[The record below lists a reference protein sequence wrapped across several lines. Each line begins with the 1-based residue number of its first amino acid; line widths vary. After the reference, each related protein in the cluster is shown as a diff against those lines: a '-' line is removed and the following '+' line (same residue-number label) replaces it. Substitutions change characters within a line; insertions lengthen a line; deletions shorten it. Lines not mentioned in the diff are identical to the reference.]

1 MLVELPSM
9 AHISLKPCNNIPA
22 FVILTWH
29 GFLLSALWQINDL
42 LNKSD
47 RTVLF
52 VFFFNCYYLSLLFIC
67 LFVVFVCCCL
77 IIYVFVCCCC
87 FIIYLCDDDYED
99 EIDFGHWGVNQKRL
113 TYLWTHEDRFTMMR
127 FNMFNDTHVRRYI
140 SYISVLCI
148 FIL

>member
-1 MLVELPSM
+1 M

-52 VFFFNCYYLSLLFIC
+52 VCVFNCYYLSLFFIC
-67 LFVVFVCCCL
+67 LFVCCVCL
-77 IIYVFVCCCC
+77 LLFN
-87 FIIYLCDDDYED
+87 YLCVCLLLLFYYLFMWWRLWRWNR
-99 EIDFGHWGVNQKRL
+99 FGTLGVNQKRL
-113 TYLWTHEDRFTMMR
+113 TYLWTHEDRFAMMR